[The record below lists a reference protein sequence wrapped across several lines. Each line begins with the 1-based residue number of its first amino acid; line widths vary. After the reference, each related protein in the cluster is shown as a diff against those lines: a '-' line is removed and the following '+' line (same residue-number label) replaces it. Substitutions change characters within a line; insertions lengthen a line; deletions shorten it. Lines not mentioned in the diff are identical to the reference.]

1 MTPEERAIQ
10 SGEWSEA
17 AALAMRVVAEMAA
30 LSGAERLV
38 EIQSAHI
45 DGCLYHG
52 DGGVEFAERLVAGDG
67 AVQVPTTL
75 NVGALDLL
83 RPDRIRADPHRSAMA
98 RRQMAAY
105 VELGGRPTWTC
116 APYQAGHRPGLGDHV
131 AWGESNAV
139 AFANSVLGARTS
151 RYGDFLDICCAL
163 VGRAPLTGLHLDEN
177 RIGTVVI
184 DTSPLSAELKR
195 ADVFYPVL
203 GSWLGRVVSDE
214 VSVIDGLPA
223 QTGEDQLKA
232 LGAAAAST
240 GSVGLFHVVGVTPEA
255 PDLDTALASRPP
267 RRVIRLTPALVREAR
282 DLLSTASGDTIDAVA
297 LGSPHFSLEEFT
309 ELERILGSARIRVP
323 FYVCTGRGVLDEL
336 EKQGRTSALSDAGV
350 EIVVDTCVV
359 VTPILPATGGV
370 LMTNS
375 AKFAHYTPSN
385 TGYEVVFGS
394 LEDCVASATAG
405 RVVRDDRRW
414 R

>member
-1 MTPEERAIQ
+1 M
-10 SGEWSEA
+10 
-17 AALAMRVVAEMAA
+17 
-30 LSGAERLV
+30 
-38 EIQSAHI
+38 
-45 DGCLYHG
+45 
-52 DGGVEFAERLVAGDG
+52 
-67 AVQVPTTL
+67 
-75 NVGALDLL
+75 
-83 RPDRIRADPHRSAMA
+83 
-98 RRQMAAY
+98 
-105 VELGGRPTWTC
+105 
-116 APYQAGHRPGLGDHV
+116 
-131 AWGESNAV
+131 
-139 AFANSVLGARTS
+139 
-151 RYGDFLDICCAL
+151 
-163 VGRAPLTGLHLDEN
+163 
-177 RIGTVVI
+177 
-184 DTSPLSAELKR
+184 
-195 ADVFYPVL
+195 
-203 GSWLGRVVSDE
+203 SDE

-223 QTGEDQLKA
+223 QTSEDQLKA

-255 PDLDTALASRPP
+255 PDLDTALGTRPP

-405 RVVRDDRRW
+405 RVVRDDGRW